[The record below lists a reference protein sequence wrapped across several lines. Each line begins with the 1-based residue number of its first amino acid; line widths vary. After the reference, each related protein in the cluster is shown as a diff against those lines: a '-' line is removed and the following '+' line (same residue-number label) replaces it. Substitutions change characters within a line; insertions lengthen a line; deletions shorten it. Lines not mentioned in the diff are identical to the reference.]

1 MSQPRRIME
10 TEVSS
15 RKYFMKTGQRGMYIW
30 LMLLGVIIGAVVLAG
45 ALGSAA
51 LTAETALVLIAAYL
65 AIVFVGLGKNLAPRL
80 RLQAPKRP
88 ISRLRASE
96 AARKAMQQAQ
106 HRPGYNS
113 DILLTNVGLIINERR
128 PDGRWDRHLA
138 RSVSMDDDAIQPYVT
153 LNVPP
158 EAGHRLAIIEFEF
171 FDQTGRV
178 QFSRKIEQ
186 WIRDGDN
193 NIICDRQLPLSQ
205 DQTVSRSGVWDLR
218 VSVDGGL
225 VAIHNFSVT
234 PSTEE
239 RRRQL
244 NSDGEVIGDRLVIP
258 QEDMP
263 MSLEDLLREQRGRS
277 ER

>member
-1 MSQPRRIME
+1 
-10 TEVSS
+10 
-15 RKYFMKTGQRGMYIW
+15 
-30 LMLLGVIIGAVVLAG
+30 
-45 ALGSAA
+45 
-51 LTAETALVLIAAYL
+51 
-65 AIVFVGLGKNLAPRL
+65 
-80 RLQAPKRP
+80 
-88 ISRLRASE
+88 
-96 AARKAMQQAQ
+96 
-106 HRPGYNS
+106 
-113 DILLTNVGLIINERR
+113 
-128 PDGRWDRHLA
+128 
-138 RSVSMDDDAIQPYVT
+138 MDDDAIQPYVT

-171 FDQTGRV
+171 YDQTGRV

-218 VSVDGGL
+218 VTVDGGL

-263 MSLEDLLREQRGRS
+263 MSLEDLLREQRGRG
-277 ER
+277 EQ